1 MSEWTNKQSGLS
13 LQTTT
18 LMQKY
23 KDDKLSALTGYDLV
37 EETDGAM
44 GHFSTSAMRNVCP
57 SHRGCREER
66 YMVNRDVQVKFP
78 E

>member
-1 MSEWTNKQSGLS
+1 M
-13 LQTTT
+13 T

-37 EETDGAM
+37 EETDESI

-57 SHRGCREER
+57 RHHGGREER
-66 YMVNRDVQVKFP
+66 YMVNLEVQVKFP

>member
-18 LMQKY
+18 LMQTY

-44 GHFSTSAMRNVCP
+44 GHFSTGAMRNVCP

>member
-44 GHFSTSAMRNVCP
+44 GHFSTGAMRNVCP